1 MQTLQD
7 PALESPPVAPTSGK
21 HRVVIIG
28 GGFGGLYA
36 AQRLGRATN
45 VEVTLIDKRNF
56 HLFQPL
62 LYQVAV
68 GGLSPGDIASPLR
81 GVLSRQKNTQV
92 LMGEVMD
99 VDPQAKTVSL
109 KGGNTLPY
117 DTLIVATGMSH
128 FYFGRD
134 DWADIAPGL
143 KTVEDALEM
152 RRRIFAAFEA
162 AEKTTDP
169 DLQKALLTFVIV
181 GAGPTGVELAG
192 ALAELAYHTLKPD
205 FRQIDTSQ
213 TRILLVEGMDRVLPP
228 FPPDLSQRAYQDL
241 EGMGVEILTQTLV
254 TDIQGHQITLKQG
267 EDMTTVQSATVLWA
281 AGVRDP
287 GMGGILAERTGA
299 ERDRS
304 GRVIVAEDLTVPNY
318 PDIFVVGDLAHF
330 AHQDDK
336 PLPGIAPVA
345 MQEGQYVAKLIQNRL
360 KQRPMAKFAYKDTG
374 GLAVIGRHSAVV
386 NFPWMRLTGFPAWF
400 VWLFV
405 HIFFLIEF
413 DNKIIVMIQW
423 ASNYITRK
431 QGSRL
436 ITLPPD
442 ADPQPADP

>member
-1 MQTLQD
+1 MQTLQ
-7 PALESPPVAPTSGK
+7 PAEATVPSLQTSVGK
-21 HRVVIIG
+21 HRVVILG

-36 AQRLGRATN
+36 AQQLGRAED

-62 LYQVAV
+62 LYQVAM

-81 GVLSRQKNTQV
+81 GVLSQQKNTQV
-92 LMGEVMD
+92 LMGEV
-99 VDPQAKTVSL
+99 VDLDPRAKTVSL
-109 KGGNTLPY
+109 KEGGRVAY

-152 RRRIFAAFEA
+152 RRRIFGAFEA

-169 DLQKALLTFVIV
+169 ALRQALLTFVIV

-192 ALAELAYHTLKPD
+192 ALAELAFHTLKPD

-228 FPPDLSQRAYQDL
+228 FPPELSTRARQDL
-241 EGMGVEILTQTLV
+241 EKMGVEIFTQTLV
-254 TDIQGHQITLKQG
+254 TDIEGHQVSLKQG
-267 EDMTTVQSATVLWA
+267 DQVTTVSAATVLWA

-287 GMGGILAERTGA
+287 GMGGILADRTSVD
-299 ERDRS
+299 RDRS
-304 GRVIVAEDLTVPNY
+304 GRVIVRPDLSIPDY
-318 PDIFVVGDLAHF
+318 PDIFVVGDLAHY
-330 AHQDDK
+330 AHQGDR

-345 MQEGQYVAKLIQNRL
+345 MQEGQYVARLIQKRRRGETL
-360 KQRPMAKFAYKDTG
+360 PDFRYKDG
-374 GLAVIGRHSAVV
+374 GSLAVIGRHSAVV
-386 NFPWMRLTGFPAWF
+386 NFPKGKLTGFPAWF

-405 HIFFLIEF
+405 HVFFLIEF
-413 DNKIIVMIQW
+413 DNKVIVMIQW

-436 ITLPPD
+436 ITERILTHD
-442 ADPQPADP
+442 